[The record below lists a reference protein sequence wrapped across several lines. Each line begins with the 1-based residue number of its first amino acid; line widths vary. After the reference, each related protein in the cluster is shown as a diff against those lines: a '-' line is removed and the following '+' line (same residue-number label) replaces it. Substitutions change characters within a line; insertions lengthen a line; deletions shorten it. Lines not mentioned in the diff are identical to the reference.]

1 MEVDRVQPRPSRRD
15 RSRDPEGPL
24 GDSAPTDHRH
34 PRPDRDHQPPSR
46 PSPTRLLALGIGVE
60 PAVGQHDRTANLR
73 RLLTIQPAPA
83 RPEDPMESVRSG
95 YRRPP
100 ETQSRSNQE
109 SGDPKIRTGGSGLR
123 ARSVRVSAEVRRGM
137 RSQESSQCG
146 TRIEPP
152 RSLTTVRCQRR
163 RRQRRSHRSGRARGR
178 APARS
183 RASRRRSSGG
193 SCGESRPHRPH
204 WRG

>member
-1 MEVDRVQPRPSRRD
+1 MEVDRVQPRPSRRG

-46 PSPTRLLALGIGVE
+46 PAPTRLLALGIGVE

-73 RLLTIQPAPA
+73 RLLTTQPAPA

-100 ETQSRSNQE
+100 ETQSRSNQVVRRSE
-109 SGDPKIRTGGSGLR
+109 DPHRWIQAQGTVSSGISGSTPRDAIARIQPVRDSDRTAPLADYCPLPATPSAATKPSVRTGPGTR
-123 ARSVRVSAEVRRGM
+123 
-137 RSQESSQCG
+137 SSQ
-146 TRIEPP
+146 I
-152 RSLTTVRCQRR
+152 S
-163 RRQRRSHRSGRARGR
+163 RQ
-178 APARS
+178 
-183 RASRRRSSGG
+183 
-193 SCGESRPHRPH
+193 
-204 WRG
+204 